1 MLLAGFLLIGLVINI
16 ILSFIIVRIEG
27 KLTLR
32 GLTFY
37 LLASVLLNWVG
48 TFVLF
53 LILIDLLV
61 DRNNKIL
68 WKKID

>member
-16 ILSFIIVRIEG
+16 ILSFVIVRIEG
-27 KLTLR
+27 ELTLR

-48 TFVLF
+48 TFVLI